1 MCSAQTKLE
10 VMNDASPG
18 ARVPELLL
26 LTRPGCHLCQAARE
40 VLDRVRADT
49 GVPWQERSIEDD
61 PQLQERFAEEIPV
74 LMIDG
79 VQRDFWQI
87 DEARLRR
94 LLAA

>member
-1 MCSAQTKLE
+1 MK
-10 VMNDASPG
+10 DAST
-18 ARVPELLL
+18 RVPELLL
-26 LTRPGCHLCQAARE
+26 LTRPGCHLCQAARD
-40 VLDRVRADT
+40 VLDRVSADL